1 MSSQKRME
9 QYGSDSQI
17 SESDTFTDPQKKIL
31 FSADLYLTVK
41 NPDATNINIEK
52 IAKNYKGYAKETGT
66 YRTIIRV
73 ESKHLKNA
81 IKDISELG
89 KLRRK
94 SINGQ
99 DVTESYLDYQIR
111 LENAEKS
118 RKKYL
123 ELLAKAENVA
133 TTLKVEKELERISEK
148 IDLLKGKMKRI
159 NHLSDF
165 STITIYLKEKKKP
178 GILGYIGVGLY
189 RSVKWLFVRN

>member
-1 MSSQKRME
+1 MSNQKRME
-9 QYGSDSQI
+9 QYGSDPQI
-17 SESDTFTDPQKKIL
+17 SESDTFTDPQKKVL
-31 FSADLYLTVK
+31 FSANLYLTVE
-41 NPDATNINIEK
+41 NPDAANINIEK
-52 IAKNYKGYAKETGT
+52 IAKNYNGYAKETGT

-133 TTLKVEKELERISEK
+133 TTLQVEKELERISEK

>member
-9 QYGSDSQI
+9 QYGLDPQI
-17 SESDTFTDPQKKIL
+17 SESDTFTDPQKKVL
-31 FSADLYLTVK
+31 FSANLYLTVE
-41 NPDATNINIEK
+41 NPDAANIDIEK

-133 TTLKVEKELERISEK
+133 TTLQVEKELERISEK